1 MILPIRLYGDPI
13 LRRQAAPVT
22 RFDADLARLVDDM
35 LETVYAADGIGLAAP
50 QVGVPLA
57 LFVALEAAPEQAD
70 DEAAGQLAHADG
82 YGEESVAGPPP
93 TREQKRRSWGVS
105 SEHVMINPVI
115 KERSGLQHG
124 RDGCLSLPG
133 LVAEDVPRDL
143 RVRVGYQD
151 VTGEHHELTA
161 EGYFAHVI
169 QHEHDHLRGVLF
181 YDHLPDAARRS
192 FLEENRVELAAMQRE
207 ARERLKSARIARIA
221 GDAGDAGDARERST
235 GAAVSRKR

>member
-13 LRRQAAPVT
+13 LRRPAAPVK
-22 RFDADLARLVDDM
+22 RFDAELARLVADM

-57 LFVALEAAPEQAD
+57 LFIALESSPEEAED
-70 DEAAGQLAHADG
+70 AAGQLAHGDQHPDEDGPDGPAGAD
-82 YGEESVAGPPP
+82 APL
-93 TREQKRRSWGVS
+93 TREQKRRAWGVVR
-105 SEHVMINPVI
+105 EHVMINPVI
-115 KERSGLQHG
+115 KERHGLQHG

-143 RVRVGYQD
+143 VVTVEYQD
-151 VTGEHHELTA
+151 ASGERRELTA

-181 YDHLPDAARRS
+181 FDHLPEPQRRA
-192 FLEENRVELAAMQRE
+192 FLEENRTELASMQRE
-207 ARERLKSARIARIA
+207 AKERLKSKA
-221 GDAGDAGDARERST
+221 GGR
-235 GAAVSRKR
+235 